1 MVKIIDLDDSEFKNN
16 SERWK
21 SKDEEDVR
29 IRRIIYF
36 ISRVLLKYAQDRSMI
51 LKILCPN
58 KSKRTLSLNI
68 Q

>member
-16 SERWK
+16 LERWN

-36 ISRVLLKYAQDRSMI
+36 ISRVLH
-51 LKILCPN
+51 KIDL
-58 KSKRTLSLNI
+58 
-68 Q
+68 